1 MKRDEL
7 LPGVLEDLHR
17 QWPHIPLT
25 DWDARL
31 LLDALA
37 GRLDETAQ

>member
-25 DWDARL
+25 GWTPEL
-31 LLDALA
+31 LLEALA
-37 GRLDETAQ
+37 GQLDETAQ